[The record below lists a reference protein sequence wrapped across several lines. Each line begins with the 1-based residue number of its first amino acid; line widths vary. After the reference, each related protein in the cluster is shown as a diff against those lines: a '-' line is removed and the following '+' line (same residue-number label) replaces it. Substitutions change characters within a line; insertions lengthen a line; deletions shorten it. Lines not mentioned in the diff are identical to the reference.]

1 MTDRTETD
9 EILDGYLTA
18 DFDPLQAF
26 AFDDDT
32 DADDEAPSVLAE
44 GPFNMPNPEAAPQ
57 FQRDLVAFDNGETA
71 EERIDALFAQMP
83 TFHKMLFAIL
93 STCASPIPTADL
105 EAAIVEMKRHH
116 HSVYE
121 PLTLCN
127 LLERAGAIEQT
138 DEGGTPLAEVEQ
150 EPLRVEVDGVEYWRV
165 APAPEVFWSLTEAGA
180 AKLDSYRP
188 MEMIAACT
196 RQSRSTAPSSPPALS
211 CALATE
217 APAYVRSGT
226 WWTTNR
232 CCRTPS
238 ATPCTS
244 STNSSMRAPWNGRAS
259 GPPPSTAAR
268 ICTPTTRTR
277 EATMTIATRKDDAA
291 ETTENAALGTDTN
304 DEGVMTAEDLA
315 ALCESRS
322 ETYSFLARLFR
333 EEVDE
338 ALLAQLN
345 GTDYP
350 VSSGNGLMDEGYYQ
364 IAKYLS
370 NAWVDPLM
378 KLSVDYTRAFLGS
391 GIDTYS
397 AAYPFESVYT
407 SEKRLLM
414 SDARDEVLA
423 IYRSCGLEKSESWTV
438 GEDHVAVELEFMG
451 VLAHRAAKALRA
463 GDEERAFSLINTQRN
478 FMDDHLASWVP
489 VFLSDTRR
497 FADTTFYQGVAN
509 VTEGFLEEDA
519 ALLADLV
526 AA

>member
-1 MTDRTETD
+1 
-9 EILDGYLTA
+9 
-18 DFDPLQAF
+18 
-26 AFDDDT
+26 
-32 DADDEAPSVLAE
+32 
-44 GPFNMPNPEAAPQ
+44 
-57 FQRDLVAFDNGETA
+57 
-71 EERIDALFAQMP
+71 
-83 TFHKMLFAIL
+83 
-93 STCASPIPTADL
+93 
-105 EAAIVEMKRHH
+105 
-116 HSVYE
+116 
-121 PLTLCN
+121 
-127 LLERAGAIEQT
+127 
-138 DEGGTPLAEVEQ
+138 
-150 EPLRVEVDGVEYWRV
+150 
-165 APAPEVFWSLTEAGA
+165 
-180 AKLDSYRP
+180 
-188 MEMIAACT
+188 
-196 RQSRSTAPSSPPALS
+196 
-211 CALATE
+211 
-217 APAYVRSGT
+217 
-226 WWTTNR
+226 
-232 CCRTPS
+232 
-238 ATPCTS
+238 
-244 STNSSMRAPWNGRAS
+244 
-259 GPPPSTAAR
+259 
-268 ICTPTTRTR
+268 
-277 EATMTIATRKDDAA
+277 MTIATRKDDAAETIVETA

-315 ALCESRS
+315 ALC

>member
-1 MTDRTETD
+1 
-9 EILDGYLTA
+9 
-18 DFDPLQAF
+18 
-26 AFDDDT
+26 
-32 DADDEAPSVLAE
+32 
-44 GPFNMPNPEAAPQ
+44 
-57 FQRDLVAFDNGETA
+57 
-71 EERIDALFAQMP
+71 
-83 TFHKMLFAIL
+83 
-93 STCASPIPTADL
+93 
-105 EAAIVEMKRHH
+105 
-116 HSVYE
+116 
-121 PLTLCN
+121 
-127 LLERAGAIEQT
+127 
-138 DEGGTPLAEVEQ
+138 
-150 EPLRVEVDGVEYWRV
+150 
-165 APAPEVFWSLTEAGA
+165 
-180 AKLDSYRP
+180 
-188 MEMIAACT
+188 
-196 RQSRSTAPSSPPALS
+196 
-211 CALATE
+211 
-217 APAYVRSGT
+217 
-226 WWTTNR
+226 
-232 CCRTPS
+232 
-238 ATPCTS
+238 
-244 STNSSMRAPWNGRAS
+244 
-259 GPPPSTAAR
+259 
-268 ICTPTTRTR
+268 
-277 EATMTIATRKDDAA
+277 MTIATRKDDAAETTVETA

-304 DEGVMTAEDLA
+304 DEGVMAAEDLA

-345 GTDYP
+345 DTDYP